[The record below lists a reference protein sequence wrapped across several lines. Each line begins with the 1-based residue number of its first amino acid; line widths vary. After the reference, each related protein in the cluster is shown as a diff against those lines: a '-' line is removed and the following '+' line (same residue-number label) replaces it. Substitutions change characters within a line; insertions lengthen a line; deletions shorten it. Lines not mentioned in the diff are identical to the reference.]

1 MLYFFNDIEQT
12 SFFAIWIQ
20 FLALFVR
27 NMRVGR
33 VTVSIHPTVTKES
46 SLSLPDD
53 GISSSNE
60 QQFELPPSRVR
71 FPSFA
76 CTSMV
81 LAISIIV
88 RLNRSATLLCW
99 GAYG

>member
-1 MLYFFNDIEQT
+1 MLYFFNDIQQS

-33 VTVSIHPTVTKES
+33 ATVSIHPTVTQES

-60 QQFELPPSRVR
+60 QFELPPSGTR
-71 FPSFA
+71 FPRFA
-76 CTSMV
+76 CTSIV

-88 RLNRSATLLCW
+88 RLNRSATPFCW